1 MKQLFLFVFLSAT
14 AIGSAQFEDIF
25 ASEGDAVK
33 YVTNFMSPSLDGL
46 MYSSSAGWAN
56 SAKPLKPFSFSFD
69 LGASG
74 SLIPENKTQFTFNN
88 SDYQYL
94 QIDSGPNTIPTIVG
108 GESQTRMKIVIPIN
122 GTENKVLEFDAASG
136 VTDDLP
142 FNAVALP
149 KIQLN
154 MGLPLGTEVSLRY
167 FPRTEFKEKAYAS
180 IFGIGLKHSL
190 SQYIPRAKDE
200 KGEKKKRHFNLAIQ
214 ASYENIG
221 VGTLN
226 TSNDKNLEMTLGT
239 INLQSIMSL
248 DYKFLTVYSALG
260 YTIGNS
266 TLDVKGTYEYSYD
279 VQDNSG
285 NHIRYETVQ
294 IVDPLSL
301 KFEPTGYRATFG
313 VRLNLVFFRIFADY
327 TLQEFPTANVGIGF
341 KI

>member
-1 MKQLFLFVFLSAT
+1 MKKLLLFVFISTTALSN
-14 AIGSAQFEDIF
+14 AQFEDIF
-25 ASEGDAVK
+25 ASQGDANK
-33 YVTNFMSPSLDGL
+33 YMINYMSPFFDGL
-46 MYSSSAGWAN
+46 MYSASAGWAN
-56 SAKPLKPFSFSFD
+56 SAKPLKPFSFSLD

-74 SLIPENKTQFTFNN
+74 SLIPENAEQFTFNN

-94 QIDSGPNTIPTIVG
+94 KIESGPSILPTLVG

-122 GTENKVLEFDAASG
+122 GVENKVLEFDAAGGITS
-136 VTDDLP
+136 DLP
-142 FNAVALP
+142 YNAVALP
-149 KIQLN
+149 KFQLN
-154 MGLPLGTEVSLRY
+154 VGLPLGTEVSLRY
-167 FPRTEFKEKAYAS
+167 FPRTEFSGKAYAS
-180 IFGIGLKHSL
+180 ILGIGVKHSI

-200 KGEKKKRHFNLAIQ
+200 GGNKKKRHFNLAVQ
-214 ASYENIG
+214 ASYESINLG
-221 VGTLN
+221 SLN
-226 TSNDKNLEMTLGT
+226 TSNDKNIDMSLGS
-239 INLQSIMSL
+239 INLQSIASL
-248 DYKFLTVYSALG
+248 DYKFITLYSALG

-266 TLDVKGTYEYSYD
+266 TLDVKGTYEYTYD

-313 VRLNLVFFRIFADY
+313 VRLNLAFFRIFADY